1 MLKIIIE
8 DLRLYG
14 FHGVHAHEKENG
26 QFFIF
31 HVEISLYESSI
42 EDDDIEKTVNY
53 SDVIKLLKQINK
65 DNKYDLLETLSEDI
79 AQKILDSFGMAKDVV
94 VRVEKESPPIKE
106 DIKSVGVE
114 FSTSRVCLDESIAYL
129 SLGSNIGDRQN
140 NILKALS
147 LIGQEKN
154 IKILKSS
161 SIYETEPMYFKE
173 QQSFYNS
180 VLKISVS
187 GEINPFVLLGILKNI
202 EYAMGRDEK
211 VERNGPRIID
221 IDILLYDDLR
231 IDTAIL
237 KIPHPK
243 IEERKF
249 VLKPIEEI
257 DASFLI
263 GNIPVRDLL
272 HEKAFEEKV
281 KKILKIEKFFM

>member
-31 HVEISLYESSI
+31 HVEIVLYKSSM
-42 EDDDIEKTVNY
+42 ENDDIGKTVNY
-53 SDVIKLLKQINK
+53 SDVIKLLKKINK
-65 DNKYDLLETLSEDI
+65 ENKYDLLETLSEII
-79 AQKILDSFGMAKDVV
+79 AKRILNTFGMAKDVI
-94 VRVEKESPPIKE
+94 VRVKKESPPIKE

-114 FSTSRVCLDESIAYL
+114 FRISRSCLREDIAYL
-129 SLGSNIGDRQN
+129 SLGSNIGDRQK
-140 NILKALS
+140 NILRALS
-147 LIGQEKN
+147 LIGQESN

-161 SIYETEPMYFKE
+161 SIYETEPMYYKE
-173 QQSFYNS
+173 QPSFYNS

-187 GEINPFVLLGILKNI
+187 GEINPFVLLGILKHI
-202 EYAMGRDEK
+202 EYVMGRDEK

-221 IDILLYDDLR
+221 IDILFYGDYR
-231 IDTAIL
+231 IDTVIL

-243 IEERKF
+243 IGERNF
-249 VLKPIEEI
+249 VLKPIAEI

-263 GNIPVRDLL
+263 GNMTIKDFLN
-272 HEKAFEEKV
+272 KKTFDEKV
-281 KKILKIEKFFM
+281 KKVLEVKSFFT